1 MMTSTA
7 RELQPVVLIVGDEAR
22 VGLFPVDVFAE
33 AGMRV
38 VQAATAAAALEILE
52 NRSDVLFLF
61 TDLTSPEEA
70 DGLELAGIV
79 SQPSSPRAFI
89 GWLGVRCQVREI
101 GCGVEGTRRAVLG
114 LLPPCEARLMGLCAG
129 EHSDI

>member
-1 MMTSTA
+1 MTSTA
-7 RELQPVVLIVGDEAR
+7 GELQPVVLIVGDEAR

-38 VQAATAAAALEILE
+38 VQAATATAALEILE
-52 NRSDVLFLF
+52 NRSDVLVLV

-79 SQPSSPRAFI
+79 QGRWPGVATVITSGPLDGSESEVSSALMRLLRVLLRQARA
-89 GWLGVRCQVREI
+89 Q
-101 GCGVEGTRRAVLG
+101 
-114 LLPPCEARLMGLCAG
+114 
-129 EHSDI
+129 